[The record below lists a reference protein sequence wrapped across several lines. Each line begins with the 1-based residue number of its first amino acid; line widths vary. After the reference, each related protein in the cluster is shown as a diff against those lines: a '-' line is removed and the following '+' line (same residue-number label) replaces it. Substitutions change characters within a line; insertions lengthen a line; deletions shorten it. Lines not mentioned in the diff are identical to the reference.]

1 MSAPDSPSS
10 ALLVRYDEIRDQIED
25 GDVILFCGTI
35 FLSRVIERVS
45 HGDYSHCAIAANWGE
60 RKMILQAEL
69 VGGVQAVPM
78 SVAVGTYRGR
88 VDWYKIAP
96 AARAKLDIA
105 ALLAEARADLGL
117 AYARKELL
125 QAAGHFLFGAK
136 LPSDPN
142 DPNSLFCSQY
152 VERCFRKAGLSLGT
166 DTDGGTSPS
175 EIAASGV
182 LQYKGT
188 IAHDP
193 SIVPD
198 RHADAIGLARN

>member
-1 MSAPDSPSS
+1 MGTPDSPSA
-10 ALLVRYDEIRDQIED
+10 ALLVRYDEIRDQIQD

-78 SVAVGTYRGR
+78 SVAVGTYKGR

-96 AARAKLDIA
+96 EARAKLDIA
-105 ALLAEARADLGL
+105 ALLTEARADLGL

-125 QAAGHFLFGAK
+125 RAAGHFLFGAK

-142 DPNSLFCSQY
+142 DPNALFCSQY
-152 VERCFRKAGLSLGT
+152 VERCFRRAGLSLCK

-175 EIAASGV
+175 EIATSDV
-182 LQYKGT
+182 LQYRGT

-198 RHADAIGLARN
+198 RHIDAIGAARN